1 MIEPRHRTIGEVEH
15 ETFFRLTAERKTD
28 RGLDRSAVCYDDNV
42 PARLFGIDAHDR
54 AAGAVIEIHETLAA
68 GCCFVDRG
76 KPVAADRTAGQ
87 ERGAVHALP
96 FAKMLLGEV
105 FYVRHR

>member
-1 MIEPRHRTIGEVEH
+1 MSEPRHRTIVDVEH

-28 RGLDRSAVCYDDNV
+28 RGLDRSAVCYDDDV

-96 FAKMLLGEV
+96 LTEIVRGEIL
-105 FYVRHR
+105 